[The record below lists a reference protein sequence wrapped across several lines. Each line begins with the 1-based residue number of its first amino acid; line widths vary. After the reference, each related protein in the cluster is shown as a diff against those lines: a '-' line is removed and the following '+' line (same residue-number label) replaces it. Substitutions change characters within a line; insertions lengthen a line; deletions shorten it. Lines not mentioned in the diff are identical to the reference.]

1 MFDSLRSFWQGFD
14 WSWNTLAKIAVGVV
28 FIMLVISLAGQ
39 AFFGAQFGGKY
50 GRTVSYDDDAAY
62 SGGGNFIGKLL
73 PSSTSSMGGG
83 GSVGYAARDAF
94 YSVKEEMAPG
104 VAAMPPMDYS
114 VAQVAPWMP
123 SVNGTR
129 NSEKYERT
137 GYSATYETGRLATFC
152 GTIEGWKPLEYV
164 IFDSS
169 NQSEYGCN
177 YEFRV
182 EKEKTDEIVAKL
194 KDLNPKD
201 WSVYTST
208 VAQGIEDTSDRI
220 ATLKTRLTSL
230 NDTLA
235 QAESAYNKLVVL
247 ATQSGKVG
255 DLANILNSK
264 LTTIERLTN
273 DKLSLEEQ
281 IKQYSGGN
289 DDLMDET
296 AYTHFS
302 VSVQKITIV
311 DWRQLGDEWRN
322 ALQATVRELSQ
333 IVSWILL
340 GLPALILSLVWY
352 GLVFGIC
359 IIALAFFAKVLW
371 KAVLKIWNS

>member
-1 MFDSLRSFWQGFD
+1 
-14 WSWNTLAKIAVGVV
+14 
-28 FIMLVISLAGQ
+28 
-39 AFFGAQFGGKY
+39 
-50 GRTVSYDDDAAY
+50 
-62 SGGGNFIGKLL
+62 
-73 PSSTSSMGGG
+73 
-83 GSVGYAARDAF
+83 
-94 YSVKEEMAPG
+94 
-104 VAAMPPMDYS
+104 
-114 VAQVAPWMP
+114 
-123 SVNGTR
+123 
-129 NSEKYERT
+129 
-137 GYSATYETGRLATFC
+137 
-152 GTIEGWKPLEYV
+152 V

-247 ATQSGKVG
+247 ATKSGKVG